1 MCGKERN
8 LQKSLAFGGKVRYTF
23 GMETKKGAPPAAD
36 GAEFTV
42 EIYDRLPPAAKAIR
56 EAVFVREQGFVQE
69 FDERDGKAKHVLLLF
84 GGEPAG
90 TCRFWLEGREAHIG
104 RVAVTGAMRGRGA
117 GARLLAAAE
126 RAAKEA
132 GAKSCVL
139 CAQVRAAGFYGR
151 CGYAACSEVFD
162 EEGCPHVRMRKQL

>member
-1 MCGKERN
+1 MD
-8 LQKSLAFGGKVRYTF
+8 
-23 GMETKKGAPPAAD
+23 TKKGAPPAAD

-42 EIYDRLPPAAKAIR
+42 QIYDRLPPAARAIR

-69 FDERDGKAKHVLLLF
+69 FDERDGAAKHVLLLF

-90 TCRFWLEGREAHIG
+90 TCRFWPEGQEAHIG
-104 RVAVTGAMRGRGA
+104 RVAVIRAMRGRGA

-126 RAAKEA
+126 TAAKEA
-132 GAKSCVL
+132 GAKACVL

-151 CGYAACSEVFD
+151 GGYAACSAVFD
-162 EEGCPHVRMRKQL
+162 AEGCPLGRRSRQL

>member
-69 FDERDGKAKHVLLLF
+69 LSS
-84 GGEPAG
+84 
-90 TCRFWLEGREAHIG
+90 
-104 RVAVTGAMRGRGA
+104 
-117 GARLLAAAE
+117 
-126 RAAKEA
+126 AKEEYTPDFSLQ
-132 GAKSCVL
+132 GV
-139 CAQVRAAGFYGR
+139 
-151 CGYAACSEVFD
+151 
-162 EEGCPHVRMRKQL
+162 

>member
-1 MCGKERN
+1 MCKTKRN
-8 LQKSLAFGGKVRYTF
+8 LQDRLAFGGKVRYTF

-42 EIYDRLPPAAKAIR
+42 EIYDFLPPAARAIR
-56 EAVFVREQGFVQE
+56 KAVFVREQGFVQE

-84 GGEPAG
+84 CGEPAG
-90 TCRFWLEGREAHIG
+90 TCRFWPEGQEAHIG
-104 RVAVTGAMRGRGA
+104 RVAVVRALRGRGA

-126 RAAKEA
+126 TAAKEA

-162 EEGCPHVRMRKQL
+162 EEGCPHVRMRKLL

>member
-23 GMETKKGAPPAAD
+23 GMDTKKGAPPAAD

-42 EIYDRLPPAAKAIR
+42 QIYDRLPPAARAIR

-84 GGEPAG
+84 CGEPAG

-126 RAAKEA
+126 AAAKEA
-132 GAKSCVL
+132 GAAACVL